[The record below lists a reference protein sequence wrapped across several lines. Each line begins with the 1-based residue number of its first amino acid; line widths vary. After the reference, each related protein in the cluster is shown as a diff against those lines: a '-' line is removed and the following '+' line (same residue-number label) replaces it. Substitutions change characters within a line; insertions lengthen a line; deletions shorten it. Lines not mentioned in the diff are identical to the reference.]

1 MVKVWVDA
9 GIPFMVMLT
18 RRGCQEMD
26 LSEGDHVYLTFKA
39 TAVHVF

>member
-1 MVKVWVDA
+1 
-9 GIPFMVMLT
+9 MLT

-26 LSEGDHVYLTFKA
+26 LAEGDHVYLTFKA